1 MDNPPMLYELAVS
14 APNRSVGSAIGED
27 CRRCEYMHAQ
37 VSCDLALLKG
47 ALIVSDSIH
56 HLQITHCA
64 SSCAKAES

>member
-1 MDNPPMLYELAVS
+1 MVV
-14 APNRSVGSAIGED
+14 RVGVGKSHLG
-27 CRRCEYMHAQ
+27 YQ
-37 VSCDLALLKG
+37 ALLKG